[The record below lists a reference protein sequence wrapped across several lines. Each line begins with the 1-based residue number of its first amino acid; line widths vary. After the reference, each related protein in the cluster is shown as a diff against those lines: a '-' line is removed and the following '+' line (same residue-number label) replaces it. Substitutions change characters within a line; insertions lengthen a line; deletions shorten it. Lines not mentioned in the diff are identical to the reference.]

1 MIKSFR
7 TVTLVLACA
16 FALAAFVSIH
26 ATADDT
32 ASPTQQGSQVAPA
45 PSQQPSTMTGC
56 PGMPEGG
63 CCGSCQNQMAK
74 PEADAGEQATGGC
87 PCQRARERMKQEQGS

>member
-7 TVTLVLACA
+7 TVTLALACV
-16 FALAAFVSIH
+16 FALAAFVPIH
-26 ATADDT
+26 ATADD
-32 ASPTQQGSQVAPA
+32 AAAPTHDSSQVAPA
-45 PSQQPSTMTGC
+45 PAEQPSTMTAC
-56 PGMPEGG
+56 PGMPGGG

-87 PCQRARERMKQEQGS
+87 PCQRARERMKQDQGS